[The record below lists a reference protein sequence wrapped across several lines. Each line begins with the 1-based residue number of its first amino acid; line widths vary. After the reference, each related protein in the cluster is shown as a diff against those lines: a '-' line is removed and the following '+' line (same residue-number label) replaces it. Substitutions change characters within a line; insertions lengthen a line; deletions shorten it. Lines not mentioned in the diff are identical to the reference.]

1 MQSFLIIL
9 ALVALFMIFW
19 AMIGYPISIK
29 LIDNI
34 LKPKENLKLEN
45 SNLSV
50 TVMIVAHNEEKV
62 IEEKLENVIDLNYP
76 ESQIKY
82 LVTSDNSTDQT
93 NEIVERFISA
103 HPEKNIKLFKAK
115 KRMGKTNAQNEAQK
129 IVDTDILVMTDA
141 NAMLEKNSVKE
152 IVSSFSS
159 EDIVYVAGKLTYS
172 NANTNSTSESES
184 TYWDS
189 DLAIRDVESR
199 LQTIT
204 AGNGALYAVR
214 NKDYKDFDPINSH
227 DSVMP
232 TYYALNNKRAIF
244 NKDAVAVEK
253 AGETD
258 SDEFGRKV
266 RMNRIILSF
275 ILPSIRILNIF
286 KYRWYTYFYL
296 GHRSSRYLLWLNHI
310 LLLLTSA
317 VLSINNGVFRLL
329 FGAQILFFLIA
340 LLQHYLRWNNKFA
353 ELIHYYAM
361 TLLAQLVGIYKILT
375 GNSKPFWEKAESTR

>member
-76 ESQIKY
+76 ENQIKY

-103 HPEKNIKLFKAK
+103 HPEKKIKLFKAK

-227 DSVMP
+227 DSAMP

-244 NKDAVAVEK
+244 NKDAIAVEK

-317 VLSINNGVFRLL
+317 VLSVNNGVFRLL

-340 LLQHYLRWNNKFA
+340 LLQHYLRWNNKLF

-361 TLLAQLVGIYKILT
+361 TLLAQLVGIYRILT

>member
-76 ESQIKY
+76 ENQIKY

-93 NEIVERFISA
+93 NKIVERFISA
-103 HPEKNIKLFKAK
+103 HPEKKIKLFKAK

-172 NANTNSTSESES
+172 NADTNSTSESES

-227 DSVMP
+227 DSAMP

-244 NKDAVAVEK
+244 NKDAIAVEK

-317 VLSINNGVFRLL
+317 VLSVNNGVFRLL

-340 LLQHYLRWNNKFA
+340 LLQHYLRWNNKLF

-361 TLLAQLVGIYKILT
+361 TLLAQLVGIYRILT